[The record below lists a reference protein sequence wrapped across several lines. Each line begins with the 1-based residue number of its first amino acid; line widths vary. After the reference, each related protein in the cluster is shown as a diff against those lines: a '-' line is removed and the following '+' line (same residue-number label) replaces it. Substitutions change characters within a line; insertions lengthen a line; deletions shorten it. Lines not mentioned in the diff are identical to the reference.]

1 MRRGMDEVAKAPA
14 PPVPEAIRA
23 ALSRHPEAV
32 RTRLLDI
39 RDLIFEMAAETEG
52 VGPLTETLKWGE
64 PAYLTQAS
72 GSGSTVRLG
81 ATRSFPDRCA
91 VFVNC
96 NTTLVETF
104 RSHLGGELEFEGN
117 RAVIVPADGVIP
129 EAALA
134 FCLRAALTY
143 HQRKGAGLRP

>member
-1 MRRGMDEVAKAPA
+1 MAT
-14 PPVPEAIRA
+14 PPMPRPILE
-23 ALSRHPEAV
+23 ALSRHPEPVQA
-32 RTRLLDI
+32 RLLDI
-39 RDLIFEMAAETEG
+39 RGLIFEVAAETDG

-64 PAYLTQAS
+64 PAYLTEAS

-81 ATRSFPDRCA
+81 ATRTLPDRCA
-91 VFVNC
+91 VFFNC

-104 RSHLGGELEFEGN
+104 RSHLGDELEFEGN
-117 RAVIVPADGVIP
+117 RAVIVPADAAIP

-143 HQRKGAGLRP
+143 HQRKGASLRP

>member
-1 MRRGMDEVAKAPA
+1 MDEVAKMPV
-14 PPVPEAIRA
+14 PPVPETIRA
-23 ALSRHPEAV
+23 ALARHPEAV
-32 RTRLLDI
+32 RARLLDI
-39 RDLIFEMAAETEG
+39 RSLIFEVAAEADG

-64 PAYLTQAS
+64 PAYLTEAS

-81 ATRSFPDRCA
+81 ATRSLPDRCA
-91 VFVNC
+91 VFFNC

-104 RSHLGGELEFEGN
+104 RLHLGGELEFEGN
-117 RAVIVPADGVIP
+117 RAVIVPAQAGLP

-143 HQRKGAGLRP
+143 HQRKAGSRS

>member
-1 MRRGMDEVAKAPA
+1 MAP
-14 PPVPEAIRA
+14 PPVPRTIME

-32 RTRLLDI
+32 RARLLDI
-39 RDLIFEMAAETEG
+39 RSLIFEVAAESEG

-64 PAYLTQAS
+64 PAYLTEAS

-81 ATRSFPDRCA
+81 APRSFPDKCA
-91 VFVNC
+91 VFFNC
-96 NTTLVETF
+96 NTTLLETF

-117 RAVIVPADGVIP
+117 RAVIVPAEAAVP

-143 HQRKGAGLRP
+143 HQRKVGQRP

>member
-1 MRRGMDEVAKAPA
+1 MTTPS
-14 PPVPEAIRA
+14 VPETILE
-23 ALSRHPEAV
+23 ALSRHPESV
-32 RTRLLDI
+32 RAGLLDV
-39 RDLIFEMAAETEG
+39 RALIFAVAAETEG

-64 PAYLTQAS
+64 PAYLTEAS

-81 ATRSFPDRCA
+81 ATRSFPGRCA
-91 VFVNC
+91 VFFNC

-117 RAVIVPADGVIP
+117 RAVILPAEATIP

-143 HQRKGAGLRP
+143 HQRKSFRA

>member
-1 MRRGMDEVAKAPA
+1 MHEVAKAPA
-14 PPVPEAIRA
+14 PPAPKPILE
-23 ALSRHPEAV
+23 ALSRHPETV

-39 RDLIFEMAAETEG
+39 RDLIFEVAAETEG
-52 VGPLTETLKWGE
+52 VGTLTETLKWGE

-81 ATRSFPDRCA
+81 ATRSLPGRCA
-91 VFVNC
+91 VFFNC

-117 RAVIVPADGVIP
+117 RAVIVPADAAIP

>member
-1 MRRGMDEVAKAPA
+1 MHDVAKVPA
-14 PPVPEAIRA
+14 PPAPKPILE
-23 ALSRHPEAV
+23 ALSRHPETV

-39 RDLIFEMAAETEG
+39 RDLIFEVAAETEG
-52 VGPLTETLKWGE
+52 VGALTETLKWGE

-81 ATRSFPDRCA
+81 ATRSLPGRCA
-91 VFVNC
+91 VFFNC

-117 RAVIVPADGVIP
+117 RAVIVPADAAIP

-143 HQRKGAGLRP
+143 HQRKGAGLCP